1 VGGLIMKINGVS
13 PNKIINLYNTTK
25 KLDIKDTNKV
35 QRDSIEISSLG
46 KSLSYMS
53 LDENYEIS
61 EKRLEEIRDEISKGT
76 YNVDS
81 KLVAQRMINFMKGRE
96 L

>member
-1 VGGLIMKINGVS
+1 MKINGVS
-13 PNKIINLYNTTK
+13 PNKIINLYNTNK

>member
-1 VGGLIMKINGVS
+1 MKINGVS